1 ISGQGTPEIEVNWEA
16 PTVFAS
22 ILVQETNADGCV
34 GDMVDLSIEVTTN
47 INESTQQTLRLFPN
61 PANELVS
68 IDVPENGQAI
78 VELYDMNGRLVLAK
92 LLTQGLHRI
101 EVAHLR
107 AGNYTVVIHQNEEST
122 TRQLTI
128 QR

>member
-1 ISGQGTPEIEVNWEA
+1 
-16 PTVFAS
+16 
-22 ILVQETNADGCV
+22 
-34 GDMVDLSIEVTTN
+34 MVDLSIEVTTN

-68 IDVPENGQAI
+68 MDVPENGQAI

-92 LLTQGLHRI
+92 LLTPGLHRV